1 MFDARKFLEVEFSNA
16 PNVRA
21 LLASYGVK
29 VPGLSAVEKWF
40 QRGRISGEYLPLL
53 LCVIEIEKGE
63 PVRLAQYMR
72 GA

>member
-16 PNVRA
+16 PNVRV
-21 LLASYGVK
+21 LLASYGMK
-29 VPGLSAVEKWF
+29 APSLAAVEKWF

-53 LCVIEIEKGE
+53 LCVMEIEKGE
-63 PVRLAQYMR
+63 PIRLAQYMR